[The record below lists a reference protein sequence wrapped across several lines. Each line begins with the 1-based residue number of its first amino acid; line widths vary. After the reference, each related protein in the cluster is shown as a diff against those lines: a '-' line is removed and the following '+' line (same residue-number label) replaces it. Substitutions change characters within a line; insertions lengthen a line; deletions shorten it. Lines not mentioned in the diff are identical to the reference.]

1 MAALGLRF
9 FRNVSVLTL
18 TLAALAG
25 SQAFAE
31 EGEEAAKKGDEM
43 PRFTGA
49 GSITQAING
58 DVGAI
63 LDIGGGQTMTF
74 PKGIP
79 VGRSR
84 LVTFKKAAKPTGP
97 QVHKG
102 FTVLGN
108 AVEFNTPVSAGGSP
122 IVVAMALKKDP
133 SKKGARLVLAMEVGT
148 LCNDENKK
156 FKLKNG
162 LCSGWEIFDAS
173 YDAAGAQMLAKL
185 QSTGGQRLVFGLL
198 EE

>member
-9 FRNVSVLTL
+9 FRNVFVLTL
-18 TLAALAG
+18 TLAA
-25 SQAFAE
+25 SQALAD
-31 EGEEAAKKGDEM
+31 GEDDAAKKGEEM
-43 PRFTGA
+43 PRFTGN

-84 LVTFKKAAKPTGP
+84 LVTLKKAAKPSGP

-102 FTVLGN
+102 FTPLGN
-108 AVEFNTPVSAGGSP
+108 AVEFNTPVSAGKAP
-122 IVVAMALKKDP
+122 
-133 SKKGARLVLAMEVGT
+133 
-148 LCNDENKK
+148 
-156 FKLKNG
+156 
-162 LCSGWEIFDAS
+162 
-173 YDAAGAQMLAKL
+173 
-185 QSTGGQRLVFGLL
+185 
-198 EE
+198 

>member
-9 FRNVSVLTL
+9 FRNALTL
-18 TLAALAG
+18 TLTLVA
-25 SQAFAE
+25 SQAWAD
-31 EGEEAAKKGDEM
+31 GDDEAAKKGEEM
-43 PRFTGA
+43 PRFTGN

-84 LVTFKKAAKPTGP
+84 LVTLKKAAKPAGA
-97 QVHKG
+97 QVQKG
-102 FTVLGN
+102 FTPLGN
-108 AVEFNTPVSAGGSP
+108 AIEFSTPVSAGKAP
-122 IVVAMALKKDP
+122 IIVTQALKKDP
-133 SKKGARLVLAMEVGT
+133 SRKGARLVLAMEIGT
-148 LCNDENKK
+148 LCNDDNKK
-156 FKLKNG
+156 YKLKNG
-162 LCSGWEIFDAS
+162 LCSGWEILEAS
-173 YDAAGAQMLAKL
+173 YDAAGAQLIAKL
-185 QSTGGQRLVFGLL
+185 QSTGGLRLVFGLL

>member
-9 FRNVSVLTL
+9 FRNVFAL
-18 TLAALAG
+18 TLALAASQALA
-25 SQAFAE
+25 
-31 EGEEAAKKGDEM
+31 EGDEAAPKGDEM
-43 PRFTGA
+43 PRFTGK
-49 GSITQAING
+49 GSLTQAING
-58 DVGAI
+58 DVGAV

-84 LVTFKKAAKPTGP
+84 LVTLKKAGNPSGA

-102 FTVLGN
+102 FTPLGS
-108 AVEFNTPVSAGGSP
+108 AMDFNTPVSAGRAP
-122 IVVAMALKKDP
+122 IIVAMSMKKDP

-156 FKLKNG
+156 YKLKNG
-162 LCSGWEIFDAS
+162 LCSGWEILDAE
-173 YDAAGAQMLAKL
+173 YDAAGAQLIAKL

-198 EE
+198 AE

>member
-9 FRNVSVLTL
+9 FRNVFVLTL
-18 TLAALAG
+18 TLTASQALA
-25 SQAFAE
+25 
-31 EGEEAAKKGDEM
+31 EGEDDAAKKGEEM
-43 PRFTGA
+43 PRFTGN

-84 LVTFKKAAKPTGP
+84 LVTLKKAAKPSGA

-102 FTVLGN
+102 FTPVGN
-108 AVEFNTPVSAGGSP
+108 AVEFNTPVCAGKAP
-122 IVVAMALKKDP
+122 IVVAQALKKDP

-148 LCNDENKK
+148 LCNDDNKK
-156 FKLKNG
+156 YKLKNG
-162 LCSGWEIFDAS
+162 LCSGWEILEAS
-173 YDAAGAQMLAKL
+173 YDAGGAQLIAKL
-185 QSTGGQRLVFGLL
+185 QSTGGLRLVFGLL